1 MIKTHSVTLDSD
13 KCIGC
18 TDCIKRC
25 PTEAIRVRNSK
36 AIITDDRCIDCG
48 MCIRVCNQNAKKAI
62 TDPFEVIYQYKYKI
76 AIPAPTLYTQFKNTI
91 DPNMIL
97 TALKSMG
104 FDDVLEVARGAEI
117 VSEYT
122 RRFIESHDIKKPII
136 SSACPA
142 IVKLIQI
149 RFPSLIN
156 NILPIISPKE
166 AIARYAKKLMMEQ
179 GYKEEEIGVFFISP
193 CAAKVT
199 NSRYPQVV
207 EKSYVDG
214 VISIKGIY
222 KDLLEHLGNIV
233 EPEALLT
240 STKYGIGW
248 ASIGGEGK
256 ATRIDDY
263 IAVDG
268 IENVIKV
275 LEKMENGKLDVDF
288 IECLACTNGCLG
300 GPLTVENSFV
310 ANNRMIKIKN
320 NIAGDIL
327 RRTLPLNHIKVSL
340 DWNFELPPKQVL
352 KLDGNIVRALEKMEK
367 METIFE
373 TLPQIDC
380 GSCGAPT
387 CRALAEDIARGEA
400 NIEDCVFMLRQK
412 VRYMAEEMVTLAQRL
427 PTSIQKPKEKSDGKR
442 EY

>member
-1 MIKTHSVTLDSD
+1 MHSVRLDSE

-48 MCIRVCNQNAKKAI
+48 MCIRVCKQNAKKAI
-62 TDPFEVIYQYKYKI
+62 TDPFEVIYDYKYKI

-104 FDDVLEVARGAEI
+104 FDDVLEVARGAELI
-117 VSEYT
+117 SEYT
-122 RRFIESHDIKKPII
+122 KTYIESHDIKKPII

-142 IVKLIQI
+142 VVKLIQI
-149 RFPSLIN
+149 RFPSLISH
-156 NILPIISPKE
+156 ILPIISPKE
-166 AIARYAKKLMMEQ
+166 AIARYAKKLMIEK
-179 GYKEEEIGVFFISP
+179 GYKEDEIGVFFISP

-199 NSRYPQVV
+199 NSRYPQSV

-214 VISIKGIY
+214 VISIKAIY
-222 KDLLEHLGNIV
+222 KELLVHLGRV
-233 EPEALLT
+233 TKPEPLLT
-240 STKYGIGW
+240 STQFGIGW

-256 ATRIDDY
+256 ASRIDDY

-275 LEKMENGKLDVDF
+275 LERVENGKLDVDF

-320 NIAGDIL
+320 NL
-327 RRTLPLNHIKVSL
+327 KNHIQRREL
-340 DWNFELPPKQVL
+340 DLEHIEVKLEWDFELPPKQVMR
-352 KLDGNIVRALEKMEK
+352 LDDNIIIALEKMEK
-367 METIFE
+367 MEAIFD

-387 CRALAEDIARGEA
+387 CKALAEDIARGEA
-400 NIEDCVFMLRQK
+400 NIEDCIFMLRQK
-412 VRYMAEEMVTLAQRL
+412 VRYMAEEMVTLSQRL
-427 PTSIQKPKEKSDGKR
+427 PTSIQHAKEKTDDKN
-442 EY
+442 